1 MLIINLDQ
9 ISGMNPTYKKTS
21 FLSSRPVAF
30 LIAFFSVFIVTLG
43 VLSSFGIIP
52 VPRAQDLSG
61 PLSEDSASSSST
73 VVHIAEYPV
82 KIHAPD
88 IGLNQIITTP
98 KNTDAKVLDEA
109 LLKSAVHYPGSGL
122 LGEEGNVLLFGHSS
136 YLPTV
141 FNPAYKAFNG
151 IQNLKTGQTLTI
163 SSGTTSYTYRVT
175 SVRFAKATDD
185 DVIDL
190 SKVGKKLTLVTCNSF
205 KTKSDRFVVEAEF
218 VESRP
223 L

>member
-1 MLIINLDQ
+1 MKATHL
-9 ISGMNPTYKKTS
+9 KTS
-21 FLSSRPVAF
+21 IFLSRPVAF
-30 LIAFFSVFIVTLG
+30 LIAFISVFVVTLG
-43 VLSSFGIIP
+43 ILSAFGIIP
-52 VPRAQDLSG
+52 VPRAQDIAAS
-61 PLSEDSASSSST
+61 LSEESPASASST
-73 VVHIAEYPV
+73 VVHLAEYPV

-88 IGLNQIITTP
+88 IGLNQVITTP
-98 KNTDAKVLDEA
+98 KSTDAKVLDDA
-109 LLKSAVHYPGSGL
+109 VLKTAVHYPGSGL

-141 FNPAYKAFNG
+141 LNPAYKAFNG
-151 IQNLKTGQTLTI
+151 IQNLKTGQKIMI
-163 SSGTTSYTYRVT
+163 SSGTAIYTYRVT

>member
-1 MLIINLDQ
+1 M
-9 ISGMNPTYKKTS
+9 PA
-21 FLSSRPVAF
+21 PVAF
-30 LIAFFSVFIVTLG
+30 LLAFISVFVVTLG
-43 VLSSFGIIP
+43 VLSAFGIIP
-52 VPRAQDLSG
+52 VPRAQDIAS
-61 PLSEDSASSSST
+61 PLSEETSTSPSSTAT
-73 VVHIAEYPV
+73 VVHLAEYPV

-151 IQNLKTGQTLTI
+151 IQNLKTGQMLMI
-163 SSGTTSYTYRVT
+163 SSGTTVYTYRVT
-175 SVRFAKATDD
+175 SVRFAKATGSEEY
-185 DVIDL
+185 VIDL

-218 VESRP
+218 VSSRA